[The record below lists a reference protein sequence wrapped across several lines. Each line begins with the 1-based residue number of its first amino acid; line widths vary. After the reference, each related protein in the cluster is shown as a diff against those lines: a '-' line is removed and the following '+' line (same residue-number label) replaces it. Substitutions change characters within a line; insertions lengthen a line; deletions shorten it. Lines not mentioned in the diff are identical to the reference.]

1 MTAPRAFCWLTKY
14 VPLKPASFL
23 ATVSISP
30 TMQRVNTVSGIFK
43 ISMLT
48 NTLTTVM
55 AEFASCG
62 MLWLIIC
69 RSVSTSLV

>member
-1 MTAPRAFCWLTKY
+1 
-14 VPLKPASFL
+14 
-23 ATVSISP
+23 
-30 TMQRVNTVSGIFK
+30 MQRVSTVSGIFK